1 MAAAATGPKNYAKIG
16 EDLWKSRVDKISAEL
31 FTLTY
36 GSLVAQLMRDHQDY
50 SEVNRQLEK
59 MGYNIGTRLVED
71 FVAKSGLGRCQ
82 DMREAGEV
90 IAKVAFKAFLNI
102 SPSVTQPTADVREVS
117 LVFDENPLA
126 DYVELPQDAMGELW
140 YSNILCGVVRGACEM
155 LQLGVT
161 ANFVSDNLRGDDV
174 TEMRVK
180 LVRILEEEMPQG
192 ED

>member
-1 MAAAATGPKNYAKIG
+1 MAATTAAPKNYARIG

-50 SEVNRQLEK
+50 AEVNRQLDK

-71 FVAKSGLGRCQ
+71 FIAKSGLGRCQ

-90 IAKVAFKAFLNI
+90 IAKVAFKSFLNI
-102 SPSVTQPTADVREVS
+102 TPTVAQGTADSREVS
-117 LVFDENPLA
+117 LIFDENPLA
-126 DYVELPQDAMGELW
+126 DYVELPPDAAGELW

-155 LQLGVT
+155 LQLAVS
-161 ANFVSDNLRGDDV
+161 ASFVSDVLRGDEV
-174 TEMRVK
+174 TEMRIK
-180 LVRILEEEMPQG
+180 LLRILEEEAPAG